1 MARQNIGIGTSAN
14 DGTGDTLRIAGEKI
28 NENFVELYQKLGG
41 DSDAL
46 STGITFTN
54 DAIVFEGSAVDN
66 FETFLSAI
74 NPTADR
80 DIYLPNASGTI
91 LLDSAAQTL
100 TNKTLTSPI
109 LTTPQINDTSADHQ
123 YIVAVNELVA
133 DRTITLPLLTGNDT
147 FVFAD
152 HTQTL
157 TNKTLTTPT
166 LTSPKIGTSIN
177 DTNGAELIKVTATAS
192 AVNEIT
198 LANAATGNKPTIT
211 ASGNDTNITVQ
222 INSKGTGSVEINK
235 FAITSSTITVD
246 GAASTS
252 AGYIICNKGT
262 ALAVSLAN
270 GTVVGETKIF
280 TNKGAGTA
288 TITPSNFASGTS
300 FAIAQNEGAQV
311 IWDGTNWFL
320 IGNQSVTTIA

>member
-28 NENFVELYQKLGG
+28 NDNFVELYQKLGG

-46 STGITFTN
+46 STGITLTN
-54 DAIVFEGSAVDN
+54 EAIVFEGSSPDN
-66 FETFLSAI
+66 FETFLSVI

-80 DIYLPNASGTI
+80 NVYIPNASGTF
-91 LLDSAAQTL
+91 LLDSASQTL
-100 TNKTLTSPI
+100 TNKTLTSPV
-109 LTTPQINDTSADHQ
+109 LTTPQINDTSANHQ

-147 FVFAD
+147 FVFEG

-157 TNKTLTTPT
+157 TNKTLTAPT
-166 LTSPKIGTSIN
+166 LTSPKIGTSIS

-198 LANAATGNKPTIT
+198 LANSAAGNKPTIT

-222 INSKGTGSVEINK
+222 INGKGTGSVEINK
-235 FAITSSTITVD
+235 VAITSSTITVD

-252 AGYIICNKGT
+252 AGYIICNKGS

-288 TITPSNFASGTS
+288 TITPASFANGTS